1 MLARQPMTLVRVAHF
16 TPRPRAVRLT
26 TARHL
31 QAVTAVRGAEVLSYN
46 AVHRLPSWLR
56 RLRFDA
62 VVLHTTFLCLRWNV
76 WFEQLRPRSEWL
88 AEVDALKIALPQDD
102 YHHAHTLD
110 SWLDDLGVTVVG
122 TALDETHRAELYPR
136 LSGKVAFYDVLT
148 GYIDEVAAEEIAP
161 RLRPPRERPYDVV
174 YRARHLP
181 YWLGSHGQLKHLV
194 GEVVRDAAER

>member
-1 MLARQPMTLVRVAHF
+1 MLARQPMTRVLVAHF

-76 WFEQLRPRSEWL
+76 WFEQLRPREQYARYHLSAVL
-88 AEVDALKIALPQDD
+88 AALGKPDEARPL
-102 YHHAHTLD
+102 LE
-110 SWLDDLGVTVVG
+110 GVVK
-122 TALDETHRAELYPR
+122 EYPDFVEARVLLASVYYR
-136 LSGKVAFYDVLT
+136 LNRKGD
-148 GYIDEVAAEEIAP
+148 GD
-161 RLRPPRERPYDVV
+161 RERAIVQKLNSEQQAKQPG
-174 YRARHLP
+174 A
-181 YWLGSHGQLKHLV
+181 QKAT
-194 GEVVRDAAER
+194 DAPAPMKAP